1 MEKPVNPIKKL
12 HLGLADCYLWPMHSP
27 GQIVVDPYS
36 PQQAFA
42 DMLLD
47 MRAISRLAHMREA
60 PAHMETAWSEAEDA
74 KVIRYQR
81 VFREEG
87 AADVFSG
94 LAPLLLL
101 TERRFFS
108 VEVAAL
114 TDPATWKKSGA
125 PALFDAAVGTF
136 CSSVADLRPAEMLS
150 VLERHKEGFLLVPA
164 LRAVADKCMSW
175 TAPKLRRVD
184 QPRLERLR
192 ADLSC
197 A

>member
-12 HLGLADCYLWPMHSP
+12 HSGVSDCYVWAMHS
-27 GQIVVDPYS
+27 QIVIDRYS

-47 MRAISRLAHMREA
+47 MRAISRLAYMREA
-60 PAHMETAWSEAEDA
+60 PAHTEAPWSDEEDA
-74 KVIRYQR
+74 KVARYQR
-81 VFREEG
+81 VFREDG
-87 AADVFSG
+87 AAEVFNG

-101 TERRFFS
+101 RERRFFS

-114 TDPATWKKSGA
+114 TDPSTWKRSGA
-125 PALFDAAVGTF
+125 PAVFDAAVGAF

-150 VLERHKEGFLLVPA
+150 VLEMHKDGFLLVPA
-164 LRAVADKCMSW
+164 LRIVADKCIDW
-175 TAPKLRRVD
+175 TAPKLRRAD